1 MKILNFSMGM
11 CSLLASVVAC
21 CQGDNVSSKN
31 FLVSADPAAVQLSP
45 LNTCVV
51 VIDMEND
58 FCSKGGMFDRAGIDI
73 TPIQQAITPMANVL
87 TAARGAGFKIIYLKM
102 GFKDDLSD
110 IGKEGSPNRRRHLQL
125 HVGDTI
131 TSPNGTR
138 SRILIRNNWG
148 TEIVPPLQPQNNDI
162 VLYKTRFGGFYNTE
176 LDSILKKNSIQN
188 IVLVGCTTSVCIM
201 STAMQAM
208 FEDYSPIVLK
218 DCSANPGGLLRSN
231 QESSI
236 LTIQTL
242 LGSVST
248 SNDFIKAIKNSRSS
262 KD

>member
-1 MKILNFSMGM
+1 MKLCFPIMLFTVCISATAFSQTSSNGEKIF
-11 CSLLASVVAC
+11 LIKAAPQPINVKAS
-21 CQGDNVSSKN
+21 NT
-31 FLVSADPAAVQLSP
+31 AVI
-45 LNTCVV
+45 

-73 TPIQQAITPMANVL
+73 TPIQQAISPTAKVL
-87 TAARGAGFKIIYLKM
+87 NAARNAGFKIIYLKM
-102 GFKDDLSD
+102 AFKDDLSD

-131 TSPNGTR
+131 TAPDGSK

-148 TEIVPPLQPQNNDI
+148 TEVVPALQPQNSDV
-162 VLYKTRFGGFYNTE
+162 VLYKTRFGGFYNTG
-176 LDSILKKNSIQN
+176 LDSILKSNN
-188 IVLVGCTTSVCIM
+188 ISNLVIIGCTTSVCVM

-218 DCSANPGGLLRSN
+218 DCTANPAGLARSN
-231 QESSI
+231 QDASI

-242 LGSVST
+242 LGWVAT
-248 SNDFIKAIKNSRSS
+248 SDDFINGVKAGIK
-262 KD
+262 